1 MTVLKWSAPF
11 ALAIALAASP
21 AMAEETPHATV
32 LDHRVREANYN
43 DRQVYEIP
51 GVFRIATEIVFAKD
65 EVVEHV
71 ALGDTVSWEV
81 APAANSLFIK
91 PRERAGRTNLTVIT
105 RSRYGPRS
113 YRFALSPTQRGSG
126 FYTVVFRYPEQEAA
140 EAQAQAA
147 MAQLAQLKALERG
160 AVKSALDIG
169 VLEGTRNADY
179 IMQGST
185 AIQPSEVSDNGQF
198 TVMRFPNQREL
209 PAFFVVNPDGS
220 EAIASFDVR
229 DEYVVLHG
237 VYRTIRLRRGL
248 EVLCIHNQ
256 KTDLYEETVV
266 KNTFC
271 VSFPVRLPAP
281 LPPYSDPI
289 DWLRSFRGQLMHNP
303 CIDLYPVEAEAAY
316 HNPYS
321 HPRIEQRRMRTKLLL
336 GVSRR
341 HQSSRSRIAPTRVA
355 LLSLLQHR
363 HQTARSSAPCGT
375 SPVST
380 KRQSAISNFRASAT
394 IPTLA
399 ARPPFPLKRLRYQ
412 TANSLLG

>member
-1 MTVLKWSAPF
+1 MADQTSTSERPEGGPSEIARLNDWLRKHLTSPGHNRVVMTIGISTL
-11 ALAIALAASP
+11 I
-21 AMAEETPHATV
+21 
-32 LDHRVREANYN
+32 
-43 DRQVYEIP
+43 
-51 GVFRIATEIVFAKD
+51 
-65 EVVEHV
+65 
-71 ALGDTVSWEV
+71 GDT
-81 APAANSLFIK
+81 SLFRGFRKRAELLRTVRDYDGFDGAID
-91 PRERAGRTNLTVIT
+91 PHGERDMGR
-105 RSRYGPRS
+105 
-113 YRFALSPTQRGSG
+113 FE
-126 FYTVVFRYPEQEAA
+126 F
-140 EAQAQAA
+140 
-147 MAQLAQLKALERG
+147 
-160 AVKSALDIG
+160 
-169 VLEGTRNADY
+169 EGTACY
-179 IMQGST
+179 FKI
-185 AIQPSEVSDNGQF
+185 
-198 TVMRFPNQREL
+198 
-209 PAFFVVNPDGS
+209 
-220 EAIASFDVR
+220 
-229 DEYVVLHG
+229 
-237 VYRTIRLRRGL
+237 
-248 EVLCIHNQ
+248 
-256 KTDLYEETVV
+256 DLYEETVV

>member
-1 MTVLKWSAPF
+1 MPKVQ
-11 ALAIALAASP
+11 
-21 AMAEETPHATV
+21 
-32 LDHRVREANYN
+32 LD
-43 DRQVYEIP
+43 
-51 GVFRIATEIVFAKD
+51 
-65 EVVEHV
+65 
-71 ALGDTVSWEV
+71 
-81 APAANSLFIK
+81 
-91 PRERAGRTNLTVIT
+91 
-105 RSRYGPRS
+105 
-113 YRFALSPTQRGSG
+113 
-126 FYTVVFRYPEQEAA
+126 
-140 EAQAQAA
+140 
-147 MAQLAQLKALERG
+147 
-160 AVKSALDIG
+160 
-169 VLEGTRNADY
+169 
-179 IMQGST
+179 
-185 AIQPSEVSDNGQF
+185 
-198 TVMRFPNQREL
+198 
-209 PAFFVVNPDGS
+209 
-220 EAIASFDVR
+220 ASFCLTAQCPPGKR
-229 DEYVVLHG
+229 K
-237 VYRTIRLRRGL
+237 I
-248 EVLCIHNQ
+248 
-256 KTDLYEETVV
+256 DLYEETVV

>member
-1 MTVLKWSAPF
+1 
-11 ALAIALAASP
+11 
-21 AMAEETPHATV
+21 MAEQTPQSNHAKGGVAEIARLNDWLREHLTAPGNN
-32 LDHRVREANYN
+32 RV
-43 DRQVYEIP
+43 VMTS
-51 GVFRIATEIVFAKD
+51 GIADLI
-65 EVVEHV
+65 
-71 ALGDTVSWEV
+71 GDI
-81 APAANSLFIK
+81 SLFRNFRK
-91 PRERAGRTNLTVIT
+91 RAELLRAVRDFDAFDDAIDPYGEHDLGRF
-105 RSRYGPRS
+105 
-113 YRFALSPTQRGSG
+113 RF
-126 FYTVVFRYPEQEAA
+126 
-140 EAQAQAA
+140 
-147 MAQLAQLKALERG
+147 
-160 AVKSALDIG
+160 
-169 VLEGTRNADY
+169 EGTDCY
-179 IMQGST
+179 WKI
-185 AIQPSEVSDNGQF
+185 
-198 TVMRFPNQREL
+198 
-209 PAFFVVNPDGS
+209 
-220 EAIASFDVR
+220 
-229 DEYVVLHG
+229 
-237 VYRTIRLRRGL
+237 
-248 EVLCIHNQ
+248 
-256 KTDLYEETVV
+256 DLYEETVV

>member
-1 MTVLKWSAPF
+1 MTVPVTERITQL
-11 ALAIALAASP
+11 
-21 AMAEETPHATV
+21 
-32 LDHRVREANYN
+32 N
-43 DRQVYEIP
+43 DRCRHGLDP
-51 GVFRIATEIVFAKD
+51 NARIMVTRNCLARLSGDGEGIA
-65 EVVEHV
+65 EV
-71 ALGDTVSWEV
+71 L
-81 APAANSLFIK
+81 
-91 PRERAGRTNLTVIT
+91 
-105 RSRYGPRS
+105 
-113 YRFALSPTQRGSG
+113 
-126 FYTVVFRYPEQEAA
+126 
-140 EAQAQAA
+140 AQAA
-147 MAQLAQLKALERG
+147 LLAAVRRYAFQPGDGPERDFG
-160 AVKSALDIG
+160 AFDLQG
-169 VLEGTRNADY
+169 QRVLFK
-179 IMQGST
+179 I
-185 AIQPSEVSDNGQF
+185 
-198 TVMRFPNQREL
+198 
-209 PAFFVVNPDGS
+209 
-220 EAIASFDVR
+220 
-229 DEYVVLHG
+229 
-237 VYRTIRLRRGL
+237 
-248 EVLCIHNQ
+248 
-256 KTDLYEETVV
+256 LYEETVV

-271 VSFPVRLPAP
+271 VSVPVRLPAP

>member
-1 MTVLKWSAPF
+1 MSGENVASLFAPF
-11 ALAIALAASP
+11 RCGHMEIANRFVMAPMTRGGSP
-21 AMAEETPHATV
+21 RGV
-32 LDHRVREANYN
+32 
-43 DRQVYEIP
+43 P
-51 GVFRIATEIVFAKD
+51 GQNKI
-65 EVVEHV
+65 
-71 ALGDTVSWEV
+71 
-81 APAANSLFIK
+81 
-91 PRERAGRTNLTVIT
+91 
-105 RSRYGPRS
+105 
-113 YRFALSPTQRGSG
+113 
-126 FYTVVFRYPEQEAA
+126 
-140 EAQAQAA
+140 
-147 MAQLAQLKALERG
+147 
-160 AVKSALDIG
+160 
-169 VLEGTRNADY
+169 
-179 IMQGST
+179 
-185 AIQPSEVSDNGQF
+185 
-198 TVMRFPNQREL
+198 
-209 PAFFVVNPDGS
+209 
-220 EAIASFDVR
+220 
-229 DEYVVLHG
+229 
-237 VYRTIRLRRGL
+237 
-248 EVLCIHNQ
+248 
-256 KTDLYEETVV
+256 DLYEETVV

>member
-1 MTVLKWSAPF
+1 MLTTAKPAGADARLEQ
-11 ALAIALAASP
+11 IARL
-21 AMAEETPHATV
+21 
-32 LDHRVREANYN
+32 N
-43 DRQVYEIP
+43 DRTRL
-51 GVFRIATEIVFAKD
+51 GLDRSARI
-65 EVVEHV
+65 
-71 ALGDTVSWEV
+71 
-81 APAANSLFIK
+81 
-91 PRERAGRTNLTVIT
+91 VIT
-105 RSRYGPRS
+105 RNC
-113 YRFALSPTQRGSG
+113 
-126 FYTVVFRYPEQEAA
+126 
-140 EAQAQAA
+140 
-147 MAQLAQLKALERG
+147 LERLAESEG
-160 AVKSALDIG
+160 APEETI
-169 VLEGTRNADY
+169 VLQARLMAAFRHCTFSEDSPERDFA
-179 IMQGST
+179 
-185 AIQPSEVSDNGQF
+185 AIEFLGRKVW
-198 TVMRFPNQREL
+198 MK
-209 PAFFVVNPDGS
+209 
-220 EAIASFDVR
+220 I
-229 DEYVVLHG
+229 
-237 VYRTIRLRRGL
+237 
-248 EVLCIHNQ
+248 
-256 KTDLYEETVV
+256 DLYEETVV

-281 LPPYSDPI
+281 LPSYSDSI

-336 GVSRR
+336 GVFRR

>member
-1 MTVLKWSAPF
+1 MDAGLNVHVRRFWPFGRSERLIIFDDIVIGGRIPGLRSGRNRRLLSSRNSAEAAHQLPRQSTGWPTI
-11 ALAIALAASP
+11 AICDLAA
-21 AMAEETPHATV
+21 
-32 LDHRVREANYN
+32 D
-43 DRQVYEIP
+43 DRQ
-51 GVFRIATEIVFAKD
+51 
-65 EVVEHV
+65 
-71 ALGDTVSWEV
+71 L
-81 APAANSLFIK
+81 
-91 PRERAGRTNLTVIT
+91 
-105 RSRYGPRS
+105 
-113 YRFALSPTQRGSG
+113 
-126 FYTVVFRYPEQEAA
+126 EAF
-140 EAQAQAA
+140 
-147 MAQLAQLKALERG
+147 
-160 AVKSALDIG
+160 G
-169 VLEGTRNADY
+169 VL
-179 IMQGST
+179 QQT
-185 AIQPSEVSDNGQF
+185 AAPGGKIE
-198 TVMRFPNQREL
+198 
-209 PAFFVVNPDGS
+209 
-220 EAIASFDVR
+220 
-229 DEYVVLHG
+229 
-237 VYRTIRLRRGL
+237 
-248 EVLCIHNQ
+248 
-256 KTDLYEETVV
+256 LYEETVV

>member
-1 MTVLKWSAPF
+1 MHTNDDTASRTAT
-11 ALAIALAASP
+11 IARLNDNARLGLDRRARVQFTSNCL
-21 AMAEETPHATV
+21 ET
-32 LDHRVREANYN
+32 
-43 DRQVYEIP
+43 
-51 GVFRIATEIVFAKD
+51 FRPTPET
-65 EVVEHV
+65 HV
-71 ALGDTVSWEV
+71 AFVQAELLKAFRHCEF
-81 APAANSLFIK
+81 AADSPEHDFASILH
-91 PRERAGRTNLTVIT
+91 RERKVWMKI
-105 RSRYGPRS
+105 
-113 YRFALSPTQRGSG
+113 
-126 FYTVVFRYPEQEAA
+126 
-140 EAQAQAA
+140 
-147 MAQLAQLKALERG
+147 
-160 AVKSALDIG
+160 
-169 VLEGTRNADY
+169 
-179 IMQGST
+179 
-185 AIQPSEVSDNGQF
+185 
-198 TVMRFPNQREL
+198 
-209 PAFFVVNPDGS
+209 
-220 EAIASFDVR
+220 
-229 DEYVVLHG
+229 
-237 VYRTIRLRRGL
+237 
-248 EVLCIHNQ
+248 
-256 KTDLYEETVV
+256 DLYEKKFV

>member
-209 PAFFVVNPDGS
+209 PAFFIVNPDGS
-220 EAIASFDVR
+220 EAIASFDVS

-248 EVLCIHNQ
+248 EVHPHEEQPRAIGTLNIAELLRIHDVAAGLVEHPGHGIHN
-256 KTDLYEETVV
+256 
-266 KNTFC
+266 
-271 VSFPVRLPAP
+271 A
-281 LPPYSDPI
+281 
-289 DWLRSFRGQLMHNP
+289 
-303 CIDLYPVEAEAAY
+303 
-316 HNPYS
+316 
-321 HPRIEQRRMRTKLLL
+321 L
-336 GVSRR
+336 GVSAREGQDEFVRGGHGPIVRSPLHEPLGSPFTVWLCAPPR
-341 HQSSRSRIAPTRVA
+341 H
-355 LLSLLQHR
+355 
-363 HQTARSSAPCGT
+363 ARSAGSHTKPT
-375 SPVST
+375 SPIGWPWPSC
-380 KRQSAISNFRASAT
+380 
-394 IPTLA
+394 
-399 ARPPFPLKRLRYQ
+399 
-412 TANSLLG
+412 